1 VMNHRDHSLQHIDPR
16 TINLVNRYRSIPT
29 TR

>member
-1 VMNHRDHSLQHIDPR
+1 VMNHRDHSLQHIDHELF
-16 TINLVNRYRSIPT
+16 NLVNRYRSIPT